1 MINIKK
7 IIWGLLPFLFSVSFA
22 QTVHNYSVKTKLVNI
37 PFGLKERVDSSEPRI
52 ALALSGGGA
61 RGLSQIGV
69 LRALVDAGIPINI
82 ITGTSMGSIVGG
94 LYSSGYSLD
103 QMDSIAVN
111 TDWDNLLASDRE
123 TNRREL
129 FVDQKV
135 TEDKAVFSL
144 RLKGLKIILPTAL
157 NSGQK
162 ISNYL
167 NLLVLEAP
175 IHVDSS
181 FNELKCEYRAVCT
194 NLVNGNPVILSSG
207 TLSEAMRA
215 SSSVSFLLSPVKID
229 SLILVDGGLVSNIPV
244 KIAKSLGG
252 EITIAVNTTSPL
264 HSESDL
270 SLPWNVAD
278 QVVSIPMKS
287 LNDSE
292 LKDADAVITPNI
304 DDIAIDD
311 FSNIKALIKKGYDAA
326 EPVIKEIKEK
336 IDSAYYQRFPGKN
349 FYIKNVLI
357 TPDASGYE
365 LDYIKKYSVED
376 SVSRNEILKDLYKI
390 YSTGE
395 FDSLSVQIKKFNDYS
410 TVSFIG
416 VTNTILKDIKIN
428 GVTLLD
434 SGSVYNQLLPLK
446 NKPLNPTNV
455 VNKVIGIIKIYRS
468 KGYALAEVKKIS
480 FNKATGQLTVDI
492 NEGKISEIFIQGNEY
507 TSRTV
512 ITREIPIKEGEI
524 FKASA
529 LEQALVNL
537 RSTNLFDDIFLNIE
551 RRNDKNILALLVREK
566 PSSLL
571 RLGFR
576 IDNENKANVNLDLVD
591 ENLLGSGTELGLLL
605 NASSRSRGISL
616 EHKSNR
622 VFDTYFTYKINA
634 YYKLNDVLSYADLQ
648 SANSGRFYRPQSG
661 EYRELYYGSSLS
673 LGTQVQRLGNLIF
686 QGKYQVDEVKILQND
701 TVNPITPY
709 KQKIVSLGVNTTI
722 DTQDKYPYPGK
733 GLYFRGSYES
743 AQTIL
748 GGDVGFT
755 KLDFQYKGYF
765 ALASSSII
773 SPRFEIGFADKTLP
787 LSEQFSLG
795 GQNSFFGMHD
805 NEFRGRQ
812 IFLASLEY
820 RYKLPFKIFFDTYL
834 EMRYDLGSV
843 WNEQEEIR
851 FKDLRHGIGGT
862 VSFDTPI
869 GPASF
874 SVGKSFLFVKN
885 LPGNPLSL
893 GDTFFYFSIGYY
905 Y

>member
-1 MINIKK
+1 MINTKK
-7 IIWGLLPFLFSVSFA
+7 IIWGLLPFIFSVSFA
-22 QTVHNYSVKTKLVNI
+22 QTVHNYSVQTKQISI
-37 PFGLKERVDSSEPRI
+37 PFGLKEKVDASEPTV

-61 RGLSQIGV
+61 RGLAQIGV
-69 LRALVDAGIPINI
+69 LRALTEAGIHLNI

-103 QMDSIAVN
+103 EMDSIAIN

-135 TEDKAVFSL
+135 TEDKAIFSL
-144 RLKGLKIILPTAL
+144 RLKGFKFILPTAL
-157 NSGQK
+157 NGGQK
-162 ISNYL
+162 ISNFL

-181 FNELKCEYRAVCT
+181 FNELKYEYRAVCT
-194 NLVNGNPVILSSG
+194 NLVTGNPVILNSG
-207 TLSEAMRA
+207 SLSEAMRA
-215 SSSVSFLLSPVKID
+215 SSSVSFFLSPVRID
-229 SLILVDGGLVSNIPV
+229 SLTLVDGGLVANIPV
-244 KIAKSLGG
+244 KIARKLGSD
-252 EITIAVNTTSPL
+252 ITIAVNTTSPL
-264 HSESDL
+264 HTEPEL

-292 LKDADAVITPNI
+292 LKEASAVITPKL
-304 DDIAIDD
+304 DDLAIND
-311 FSNIKALIKKGYDAA
+311 FSNIKSIINKGYDAA
-326 EPVIKEIKEK
+326 LPVVKEIKEK
-336 IDSAYYQRFPGKN
+336 IDSAYYKRFPGKN
-349 FYIKNVLI
+349 YYIKNVLVA
-357 TPDASGYE
+357 PDASGFE
-365 LDYIKKYSVED
+365 LDYLKKYSTQD
-376 SVSRNEILKDLYKI
+376 SVSRNEILKDLYNI
-390 YSTGE
+390 YATGK
-395 FDSLSVQIKKFNDYS
+395 FDNLTVQIKSFQDYS
-410 TVSFIG
+410 TVSFKGGIKPL
-416 VTNTILKDIKIN
+416 IKRIKIS

-434 SGSVYNQLLPLK
+434 SSTVYNRISTLINMPFNQQD
-446 NKPLNPTNV
+446 V
-455 VNKVIGIIKIYRS
+455 VAGVIGIIKIYRK
-468 KGYALAEVKKIS
+468 KGFALAEVKKIDFDKKS
-480 FNKATGQLTVDI
+480 GVLNIEFD
-492 NEGKISEIFIQGNEY
+492 EGKISRILIEGNEY

-512 ITREIPIKEGEI
+512 ITREIPIKDGET

-529 LEQALVNL
+529 LKQGLINL
-537 RSTNLFDDIFLNIE
+537 RSTNLFDDIFINIK
-551 RRNDKNILALLVREK
+551 RINDKNVLSLLVREK

-591 ENLLGSGTELGLLL
+591 ENLFGSGTELGLLL

-634 YYKLNDVLSYADLQ
+634 YYNLHDIYNYEDMFSSN
-648 SANSGRFYRPQSG
+648 SARFGREQVG
-661 EYRELYYGSSLS
+661 EYRELFYGSSLS

-686 QGKYQVDEVKILQND
+686 QGRYQFDEVKVLQND
-701 TVNPITPY
+701 TVNPVSPF
-709 KQKIVSLGVNTTI
+709 KKKIVSLGINTTI

-733 GLYFRGSYES
+733 GIYFRGSYES

-755 KLDFQYKGYF
+755 KLYFQYKSYF
-765 ALASSSII
+765 ALANTSII

-795 GQNSFFGMHD
+795 GQNSFFGMRD

-820 RYKLPFKIFFDTYL
+820 RYELPFRIFFDTYL

-843 WNEQEEIR
+843 WKEQEEIR

-862 VSFDTPI
+862 VSFDTPV

-893 GDTFFYFSIGYY
+893 GDTYFYFSIGYY